1 MFVCTHLRNTF
12 DAYLCV
18 CVRERERE
26 IERERERDLVDEVIR
41 RSEASP
47 ASTNDNHLLSLR
59 GFIGRGKLGPGKAA
73 ATATIDGRRSR
84 EASRTGTAGI

>member
-1 MFVCTHLRNTF
+1 VCE
-12 DAYLCV
+12 
-18 CVRERERE
+18 RERERE
-26 IERERERDLVDEVIR
+26 IERERERERDLVDEVIR

-73 ATATIDGRRSR
+73 ATAAIDGGRSR